1 MSVRYSKELTRI
13 VVAQICQTI
22 GYHSAQSASL
32 EVLQDIL
39 DKFLK
44 EFTRDLRRQVE
55 HCLYSIL
62 LIILYL
68 FMLLTFDY
76 CFYMNFIID
85 NRNEVTLS
93 DVALS
98 LDSIKI
104 NVDELIDYINNVEP
118 VSFAFDVP
126 KFPVPKESSLNFLH
140 PDSSEMMTRPK
151 HIYSYLPPILPPDM
165 ISHTQQ
171 QNQSQ
176 NLGELSIGEMNG
188 VENTMNISV
197 TDGKEQLSIPNDGD
211 NFYKENGEEGM
222 RICFQL
228 LCILNLC

>member
-1 MSVRYSKELTRI
+1 
-13 VVAQICQTI
+13 
-22 GYHSAQSASL
+22 
-32 EVLQDIL
+32 
-39 DKFLK
+39 
-44 EFTRDLRRQVE
+44 
-55 HCLYSIL
+55 
-62 LIILYL
+62 
-68 FMLLTFDY
+68 
-76 CFYMNFIID
+76 MNINID

-104 NVDELIDYINNVEP
+104 NVDELLDYINNVEP

-140 PDSSEMMTRPK
+140 PESSEMTTRPK

-176 NLGELSIGEMNG
+176 HLGELSAGDMNG
-188 VENTMNISV
+188 TDNTTGTSV
-197 TDGKEQLSIPNDGD
+197 TDGKEQIFLQNKGD
-211 NFYKENGEEGM
+211 NSSKENGEEG
-222 RICFQL
+222 I
-228 LCILNLC
+228 IKYIELNYT